1 MSSNF
6 SPQLLWANRQRTV
19 KIDVKKIR
27 QLVEAALPCCSKE
40 PRHATSLLPR
50 LIEVTF
56 LSDRAITK
64 VHADFLD
71 DPTPTDVITFRHSET
86 LGEILVGVP
95 TAAAHAKKFH
105 QPVDHEMA
113 LCVIHGLLHLLDYD
127 DMTPAECDIMH
138 RRQDEI
144 LKKVVAEKFSQKMYP
159 FTSPEKTE
167 IPPFA
172 ESLVLQKDNALQRK
186 NALFV

>member
-6 SPQLLWANRQRTV
+6 LPQLLWANRQRTV

-27 QLVEAALPCCSKE
+27 QLVEAALPFCSEK
-40 PRHATSLLPR
+40 PRHAASCLPR
-50 LIEVTF
+50 IIEITF
-56 LSDRAITK
+56 LNDRAIAK

-86 LGEILVGVP
+86 LGEILVGIP

-105 QPVDHEMA
+105 QPVDHEIV

-127 DMTPAECDIMH
+127 DMTPAERDIMH
-138 RRQDEI
+138 YRQDEI
-144 LKKVVAEKFSQKMYP
+144 LKKVVAE
-159 FTSPEKTE
+159 
-167 IPPFA
+167 
-172 ESLVLQKDNALQRK
+172 RG
-186 NALFV
+186 